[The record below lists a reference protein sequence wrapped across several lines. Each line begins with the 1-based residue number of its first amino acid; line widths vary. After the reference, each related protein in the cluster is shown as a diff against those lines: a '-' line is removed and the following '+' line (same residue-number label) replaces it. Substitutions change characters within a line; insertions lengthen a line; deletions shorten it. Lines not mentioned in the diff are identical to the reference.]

1 MYIIIQIS
9 LMSMAATN
17 THGGPS
23 LLALSQGQEP
33 CHSVPTKAMPD
44 MANKYNYMS
53 FFLEF
58 GFYSLE
64 SCLMVVMHSLIH
76 LLLINSFTIH

>member
-1 MYIIIQIS
+1 MPT
-9 LMSMAATN
+9 AAIDTC
-17 THGGPS
+17 GGPH
-23 LLALSQGQEP
+23 LLALPLLSPREL